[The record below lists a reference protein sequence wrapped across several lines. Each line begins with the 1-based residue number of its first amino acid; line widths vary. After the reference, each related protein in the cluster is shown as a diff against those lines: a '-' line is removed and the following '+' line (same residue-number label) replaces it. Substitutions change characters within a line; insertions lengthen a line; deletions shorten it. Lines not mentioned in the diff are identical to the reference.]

1 MMYRDAIIF
10 IQGTLWNWT
19 IPEVSKRQKI
29 QELLWMFKRT
39 PAQLDCLHLGH
50 STTGHRSVS
59 TAFWDTVPITSYPH
73 RKDNKVPSSKRSMCL
88 SFHSRLYTLARRM
101 AHASSAKPFSS
112 MFRAF
117 GHGAK
122 FEVDYWRVPRC
133 SKSQA
138 LFNPISSYFN
148 NQIGSWVTHGFIR
161 VSSKKG
167 SESQVLRLQLP
178 GL

>member
-1 MMYRDAIIF
+1 MMYRDVIIF

-29 QELLWMFKRT
+29 QKLLFKRT

-50 STTGHRSVS
+50 STTRHRSVS
-59 TAFWDTVPITSYPH
+59 TAFWDTVPIRSYPH
-73 RKDNKVPSSKRSMCL
+73 REDNKVPSSKRIKTQHVSVIPFP
-88 SFHSRLYTLARRM
+88 STLARCM

-117 GHGAK
+117 GRGAK

-148 NQIGSWVTHGFIR
+148 NQIGSWVTYGFIR
-161 VSSKKG
+161 VSSK
-167 SESQVLRLQLP
+167 
-178 GL
+178 